1 MTEVV
6 LRSLN
11 IDNGYN
17 INLLT
22 VVEIELGRKS
32 ILFRLLVVIIADCED
47 SVVAGILNVNKCLAS
62 ISSSD
67 KFSLVSPEISSK
79 FSRNLSFLTIEI
91 DDECLYVNRTSL
103 ERNIDTVILQ
113 WLSISVG
120 HTSTD
125 VECHILSIYLL
136 VGTEVNYNR
145 FSITVNR
152 LDRTAYR
159 YNCILKIVRSSN
171 GVSLIPS
178 EVRDVSKNAI
188 LVRRKLKLDIEIS
201 NVITLAVLNYVI
213 FNNSACAIK
222 VCNLNT
228 LLSEARLFLVD
239 SKNNSSA

>member
-1 MTEVV
+1 M
-6 LRSLN
+6 
-11 IDNGYN
+11 
-17 INLLT
+17 
-22 VVEIELGRKS
+22 
-32 ILFRLLVVIIADCED
+32 
-47 SVVAGILNVNKCLAS
+47 
-62 ISSSD
+62 
-67 KFSLVSPEISSK
+67 
-79 FSRNLSFLTIEI
+79 
-91 DDECLYVNRTSL
+91 
-103 ERNIDTVILQ
+103 ILQ

-145 FSITVNR
+145 SSRTVNR

-178 EVRDVSKNAI
+178 EVRDVSENAL
-188 LVRRKLKLDIEIS
+188 LVSRKLKLDIEIS
-201 NVITLAVLNYVI
+201 NDLILAVLNYVI
-213 FNNSACAIK
+213 FNNRACAIK

-239 SKNNSSA
+239 SKNNSSAFINTLTIISTTVEDSSIGSNILTIFPVDNDRFNNSLSFGLCNMEIST